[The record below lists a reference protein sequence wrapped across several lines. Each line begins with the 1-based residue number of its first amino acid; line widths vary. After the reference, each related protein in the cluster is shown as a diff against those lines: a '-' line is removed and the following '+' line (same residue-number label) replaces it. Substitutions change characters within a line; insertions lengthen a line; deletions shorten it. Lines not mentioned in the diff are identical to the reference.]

1 VLTREQALT
10 EFDEGLK
17 RFDRLIPPTSDTLVI
32 VLKGHLLIEEQ
43 LQSLI
48 EAAVRNPEVTR
59 EARLSFYQRLKFAQ
73 SIAGHFSKSLVWE
86 ATEALNSVRNRLVH
100 LAEPAPTEE
109 LLSSFLQVCEK
120 EERFSRAR
128 ETPPGPHRL
137 RAYIAHIWI
146 ILDALHDVVRVVRE
160 RMPLP

>member
-1 VLTREQALT
+1 MLTREQALT

-59 EARLSFYQRLKFAQ
+59 EARLS
-73 SIAGHFSKSLVWE
+73 
-86 ATEALNSVRNRLVH
+86 
-100 LAEPAPTEE
+100 
-109 LLSSFLQVCEK
+109 
-120 EERFSRAR
+120 
-128 ETPPGPHRL
+128 
-137 RAYIAHIWI
+137 
-146 ILDALHDVVRVVRE
+146 
-160 RMPLP
+160 